1 MNSFVATV
9 AIVLLAGTCAQGA
22 TTVLSSTNGNYHS
35 NYGYPSSVLSQG
47 FNNFNSF
54 PTTYDHYNT
63 GVVDTVVSSPVV
75 KSSVTTTPVVD
86 TVVSTPVVKSTPV
99 VATPVVETVATPVV
113 ATTGYTTPVVAT
125 TGYTTTGYTTPAVST
140 GYTTTGYTTPVVA
153 STGYTGL
160 GGYRSGLGGYL
171 F

>member
-1 MNSFVATV
+1 MNSFVTTV

-22 TTVLSSTNGNYHS
+22 TTVLSSTNGNYHG
-35 NYGYPSSVLSQG
+35 NYGYPSVLSQG

-86 TVVSTPVVKSTPV
+86 TVVSAPVVKSTPV
-99 VATPVVETVATPVV
+99 VASPVVETVATPVV

-160 GGYRSGLGGYL
+160 GSYRSGLGGYV